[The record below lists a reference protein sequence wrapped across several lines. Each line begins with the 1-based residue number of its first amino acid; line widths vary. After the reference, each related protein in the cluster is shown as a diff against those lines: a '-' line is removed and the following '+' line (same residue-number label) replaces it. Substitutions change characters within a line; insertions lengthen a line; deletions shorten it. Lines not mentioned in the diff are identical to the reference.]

1 LVKDQITA
9 LVAKKR
15 AQFSADAW
23 KTRKFEV
30 AQDLA
35 LKLMDTTNFYDFMPS
50 LLYEAILSTKEAK
63 L

>member
-1 LVKDQITA
+1 ME

-15 AQFSADAW
+15 AQFSADEW
-23 KTRKFEV
+23 KTRKFAA

-35 LKLMDTTNFYDFMPS
+35 LKLMDTTKFYDFMPL
-50 LLYEAILSTKEAK
+50 LLYGAILSTKVPK

>member
-1 LVKDQITA
+1 
-9 LVAKKR
+9 VAKKR

-23 KTRKFEV
+23 KTRKFEA